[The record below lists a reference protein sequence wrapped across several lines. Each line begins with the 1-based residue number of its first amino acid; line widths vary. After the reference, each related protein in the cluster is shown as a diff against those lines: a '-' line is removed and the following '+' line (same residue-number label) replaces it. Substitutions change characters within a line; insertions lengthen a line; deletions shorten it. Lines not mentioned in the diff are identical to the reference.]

1 MLKSLAVNFYKILLI
16 DIKIMYESYIQKN
29 KELNKFGYCI
39 VNIGHKI
46 FLEKLRKKWITLFNN
61 ISSQMH
67 GVKVKNDQDLIK
79 LEKSKFKK
87 AFVAVFDLIH
97 MDPEIYKL
105 ASDKKMLNIYKKLG
119 VKYPHY
125 GTRPITRVDLPKD
138 KKHSFFDVHQDFPY
152 NKHSKNSLVVWI
164 PLMDTGQK
172 EGCLEVCPKS
182 HTEKKI
188 FKKKKNSM
196 QIKNPSKF
204 EFTKTKVKLGEA
216 LIFSQFLVHRSG
228 TNTSNKIRFSLQLRV
243 TDLLSKEYME
253 RFYPV
258 IK

>member
-1 MLKSLAVNFYKILLI
+1 
-16 DIKIMYESYIQKN
+16 MYESYIQKN

-105 ASDKKMLNIYKKLG
+105 ASDKKMLNIYKKL
-119 VKYPHY
+119 
-125 GTRPITRVDLPKD
+125 
-138 KKHSFFDVHQDFPY
+138 
-152 NKHSKNSLVVWI
+152 
-164 PLMDTGQK
+164 
-172 EGCLEVCPKS
+172 
-182 HTEKKI
+182 
-188 FKKKKNSM
+188 
-196 QIKNPSKF
+196 
-204 EFTKTKVKLGEA
+204 
-216 LIFSQFLVHRSG
+216 
-228 TNTSNKIRFSLQLRV
+228 
-243 TDLLSKEYME
+243 
-253 RFYPV
+253 
-258 IK
+258 